1 MLTHRNIQAE
11 TKRGYR
17 MTQLNIEL
25 NANNSK
31 NNRIMVNGKD
41 ITKSVTGLAITT
53 SKGKTPV
60 VHLFVNDLAVL
71 NVKGQINE
79 NVGDIMYAPKNA
91 QQYVQ
96 SQNYSKFSKLGWI
109 VPVLTG
115 LVSGLVTTLVYFA
128 LSH

>member
-1 MLTHRNIQAE
+1 
-11 TKRGYR
+11 

-25 NANNSK
+25 DANDSK
-31 NNRIMVNGKD
+31 NNLIMVNGKD
-41 ITKSVTGLAITT
+41 ITESVTGLAITT

>member
-1 MLTHRNIQAE
+1 
-11 TKRGYR
+11 

-25 NANNSK
+25 NANNSN

-53 SKGKTPV
+53 AKGKTPV

-91 QQYVQ
+91 QHYVQ